1 LGVGFAFMFR
11 ILGHITRNLR

>member
-1 LGVGFAFMFR
+1 MFR

>member
-11 ILGHITRNLR
+11 ISGHITRKVR